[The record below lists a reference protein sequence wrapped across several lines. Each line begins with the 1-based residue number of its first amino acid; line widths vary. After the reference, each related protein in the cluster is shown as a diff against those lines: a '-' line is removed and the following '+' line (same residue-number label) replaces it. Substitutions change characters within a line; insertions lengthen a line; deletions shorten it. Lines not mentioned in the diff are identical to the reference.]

1 MNDAIE
7 LYNKTSLDC
16 SEIIT
21 KNYST
26 SFSLGIK
33 SLSSSIQKP
42 IYAIYGY
49 VRFADE
55 IVDTFHDH
63 DKETIL
69 SIFKKDTEEAI
80 KNKFSTNPILHSFQ
94 MVVHEFKIDRNLID
108 AFLKSMHM
116 DIIKNTYSE
125 SEYKEYIFGSAEV
138 IGLMCLKVFCN
149 NKKQYDELINYAM
162 SLGSAFQKIN
172 FLRDIKSD
180 YDERGRIYFPEI
192 DFNNFNESD
201 KKSIEEN
208 INIDFNNALT
218 GIKKLPK
225 KAKRGVFLAYAYYKK
240 LFSKIKNIRSS
251 KLKNSRI
258 RISNFYK
265 FILYLSSRFKLIIG
279 II

>member
-16 SEIIT
+16 SKIIT

-33 SLSSSIQKP
+33 SLSSSIHKP
-42 IYAIYGY
+42 IYAIYGF

-63 DKETIL
+63 DKETIF
-69 SIFKKDTEEAI
+69 SVFQKDTEEAI

-94 MVVHEFKIDRNLID
+94 MVVHKFEIDKNLID

-116 DIIKNTYSE
+116 DITKTTYSE
-125 SEYKEYIFGSAEV
+125 SEYKEYIYGSAEV

-149 NKKQYDELINYAM
+149 NKNQYDELKNYAI

-180 YDERGRIYFPEI
+180 YDERGRIYFPGI

-225 KAKRGVFLAYAYYKK
+225 KAKRGVFLAYTYYKE
-240 LFSKIKNIRSS
+240 LFSKIKNIRAS

-265 FILYLSSRFKLIIG
+265 FIFYLSSRFKLIIG
-279 II
+279 IV

>member
-16 SEIIT
+16 SKIIT

-33 SLSSSIQKP
+33 SLSSSIHKP
-42 IYAIYGY
+42 IYAIYGF

-63 DKETIL
+63 DKETIF
-69 SIFKKDTEEAI
+69 SVFQKDTEEAI

-94 MVVHEFKIDRNLID
+94 MAVHEFEIDKNLID

-116 DIIKNTYSE
+116 DITKTTYSE
-125 SEYKEYIFGSAEV
+125 SEYKEYIYGSAEV

-149 NKKQYDELINYAM
+149 NKKQYDELKNYAI

-180 YDERGRIYFPEI
+180 YDERGRVYFPGI

-225 KAKRGVFLAYAYYKK
+225 KAKRGVFLAYTYYKE
-240 LFSKIKNIRSS
+240 LFSKIKNIRAS

-265 FILYLSSRFKLIIG
+265 FIFYLSSRFKLIIG
-279 II
+279 IV

>member
-16 SEIIT
+16 SKIIT

-33 SLSSSIQKP
+33 SLSSSIHKP
-42 IYAIYGY
+42 IYAINGF

-63 DKETIL
+63 DKETIF
-69 SIFKKDTEEAI
+69 SVFEKDTEEAI
-80 KNKFSTNPILHSFQ
+80 KNKFITNPILHSFQ
-94 MVVHEFKIDRNLID
+94 IVVHEFEIDKNLID

-116 DIIKNTYSE
+116 DITKTTYSE
-125 SEYKEYIFGSAEV
+125 SEYKEYIYGSAEV

-149 NKKQYDELINYAM
+149 NKNQYDELKNYAI

-180 YDERGRIYFPEI
+180 YDERGRIYFPGI

-225 KAKRGVFLAYAYYKK
+225 KAKRGVFLAYTYYKE
-240 LFSKIKNIRSS
+240 LFSKIKNIRAS

-265 FILYLSSRFKLIIG
+265 FIFYLSSRFKLIIG
-279 II
+279 IV

>member
-16 SEIIT
+16 SKIIT

-33 SLSSSIQKP
+33 SLNSSIHKP
-42 IYAIYGY
+42 IYAIYGF

-63 DKETIL
+63 DKETIF
-69 SIFKKDTEEAI
+69 SVFKKDTEEAI

-94 MVVHEFKIDRNLID
+94 MVVHEFEIDKNLID

-116 DIIKNTYSE
+116 DITKTTYSE
-125 SEYKEYIFGSAEV
+125 SEYKEYIYGSAEV

-149 NKKQYDELINYAM
+149 NKNQYDELKNYAI

-180 YDERGRIYFPEI
+180 YDERGRIYFPGI

-225 KAKRGVFLAYAYYKK
+225 KAKRGVFLAYTYYKE
-240 LFSKIKNIRSS
+240 LFSKIKNIRAS

-265 FILYLSSRFKLIIG
+265 FIFYLSSRFKLIIG
-279 II
+279 IV

>member
-16 SEIIT
+16 SKIIT

-33 SLSSSIQKP
+33 SLSSSIHKP
-42 IYAIYGY
+42 IYAIYGF

-63 DKETIL
+63 DKETIF
-69 SIFKKDTEEAI
+69 SVFKKDTKEAI

-94 MVVHEFKIDRNLID
+94 MVVHEFEIDKNLID

-116 DIIKNTYSE
+116 DITKTTYSE
-125 SEYKEYIFGSAEV
+125 SEYKEYIYGSAEV

-149 NKKQYDELINYAM
+149 NKNQYDELKNYAI

-180 YDERGRIYFPEI
+180 YDERGRIYFPGI

-225 KAKRGVFLAYAYYKK
+225 KAKRGVFLAYTYYKE
-240 LFSKIKNIRSS
+240 LFSKIKNIRAS

-265 FILYLSSRFKLIIG
+265 FIFYLSSRFKLIIG
-279 II
+279 IV

>member
-16 SEIIT
+16 SKIIT

-33 SLSSSIQKP
+33 SLSSSIHKP
-42 IYAIYGY
+42 IYAIYGF

-63 DKETIL
+63 DKETIF
-69 SIFKKDTEEAI
+69 SVFKKDTEEAI

-94 MVVHEFKIDRNLID
+94 MVVHEFEIDKNLID

-116 DIIKNTYSE
+116 DITKTTYSE
-125 SEYKEYIFGSAEV
+125 SEYKEYIYGSAEV

-149 NKKQYDELINYAM
+149 NKNQYAELKNYAI

-180 YDERGRIYFPEI
+180 YDERGRIYFPGI

-225 KAKRGVFLAYAYYKK
+225 KAKRGVFLAYTYYKE
-240 LFSKIKNIRSS
+240 LFSKIKNIRAS

-265 FILYLSSRFKLIIG
+265 FIFYLSSRFKLIIG
-279 II
+279 IV

>member
-16 SEIIT
+16 SKIIT

-33 SLSSSIQKP
+33 SLNSSIHKP
-42 IYAIYGY
+42 IYAIYGF

-63 DKETIL
+63 DKETIF
-69 SIFKKDTEEAI
+69 SVFKKDTEKAI

-94 MVVHEFKIDRNLID
+94 MVVHEFEIDKNLID

-116 DIIKNTYSE
+116 DITKTTYSE
-125 SEYKEYIFGSAEV
+125 SEYKEYIYGSAEV

-149 NKKQYDELINYAM
+149 NKNQYDELKNYAI

-180 YDERGRIYFPEI
+180 YDERGRIYFPGI

-201 KKSIEEN
+201 KKSIEET

-225 KAKRGVFLAYAYYKK
+225 KAKRGVFLAYTYYKE
-240 LFSKIKNIRSS
+240 LFSKIKNIRAS

-265 FILYLSSRFKLIIG
+265 FIFYLSSRFKLIIG
-279 II
+279 IV

>member
-16 SEIIT
+16 SKIIT

-33 SLSSSIQKP
+33 SLSSSIHKP
-42 IYAIYGY
+42 IYAIYGF

-63 DKETIL
+63 DKETIF
-69 SIFKKDTEEAI
+69 SVFKKDTEEAI

-94 MVVHEFKIDRNLID
+94 MVVHEFEIDKNLID

-116 DIIKNTYSE
+116 DITKTTYSE
-125 SEYKEYIFGSAEV
+125 SEYKEYIYGSAEV

-149 NKKQYDELINYAM
+149 NKNQYDELKNYAI

-180 YDERGRIYFPEI
+180 YDERGRIYFPGI

-225 KAKRGVFLAYAYYKK
+225 KAKRGVFLAYTYYKE
-240 LFSKIKNIRSS
+240 LFSKIKNIRAS

-265 FILYLSSRFKLIIG
+265 FIFYLSSRFKLIIG
-279 II
+279 IV

>member
-33 SLSSSIQKP
+33 NLSSSIHKP
-42 IYAIYGY
+42 IYAIYGF

-63 DKETIL
+63 DKETIF
-69 SIFKKDTEEAI
+69 SVFKKDTEEAI

-94 MVVHEFKIDRNLID
+94 MVVHEFEIDKNLID

-116 DIIKNTYSE
+116 DITKTTYSE
-125 SEYKEYIFGSAEV
+125 SEYKEYIYGSAEV

-149 NKKQYDELINYAM
+149 NKNQYDELKNYAI

-180 YDERGRIYFPEI
+180 YDERGRIYFPGI

-225 KAKRGVFLAYAYYKK
+225 KAKRGVFLAYTYYKE
-240 LFSKIKNIRSS
+240 LFSKIKNIRAS

-265 FILYLSSRFKLIIG
+265 FIFYLSSRFKLIIG
-279 II
+279 IV